1 MDLADGSTVTIQV
14 RNPIWHRRTAYAK
27 SMHLP
32 EVETYTGVVVRKHKA
47 VKEGQIG
54 LTTNDPR
61 FTLRVIDI
69 NRIVGM

>member
-1 MDLADGSTVTIQV
+1 
-14 RNPIWHRRTAYAK
+14 
-27 SMHLP
+27 MHLP
-32 EVETYTGVVVRKHKA
+32 EVDTYTGVVVRKHKA

-69 NRIVGM
+69 DRIVGM